1 MKHWLFILAYL
12 CCSNLIAQ
20 SDWLV
25 LKKKDR
31 TIQSWSAGS
40 YIIFR
45 FSNQQWI
52 EGFVRKVQQ
61 DSVWINQVHINRV
74 FNYMG
79 FFSFDTSNMG
89 IMRIHVNEIT
99 AVPKKN
105 FSYNVFSN
113 GKIFQLGS
121 AAFIFL
127 NVFNSAIHS
136 EPVFSPDN
144 VPRLT
149 IAGGVF
155 LLGSLLASSSRTY
168 WQAGKQYRFAILQLG
183 TNSKVQ
189 TNTPAN

>member
-1 MKHWLFILAYL
+1 MKYWLLILTCVSFSKL
-12 CCSNLIAQ
+12 NAQ

-31 TIQSWSAGS
+31 TLQSWSAGS

-52 EGFVRKVQQ
+52 EGYVRKVQQ
-61 DSVWINQVHINRV
+61 DSVWINQVHINRM
-74 FNYMG
+74 FNNMG
-79 FFSFDTSNMG
+79 FYSFDTSNMG

-136 EPVFSPDN
+136 EPVFASDN
-144 VPRLT
+144 VPRLG

-155 LLGSLLASSSRTY
+155 LLGTLLASSSRTY
-168 WQAGKQYRFAILQLG
+168 WEAGRKYHFAILQLG
-183 TNSKVQ
+183 TNSKAQ
-189 TNTPAN
+189 PNTSAN

>member
-1 MKHWLFILAYL
+1 MKYWLVILACVYCGKL
-12 CCSNLIAQ
+12 NAQ

-25 LKKKDR
+25 LTHKNR
-31 TIQSWSAGS
+31 TLQSWTAGS

-52 EGFVRKVQQ
+52 EGYVRKVQQ

-74 FNYMG
+74 FNNMG

-136 EPVFSPDN
+136 EPVFSSDN
-144 VPRLT
+144 VPRLG

-155 LLGSLLASSSRTY
+155 LLGTLLASSSRTY
-168 WQAGKQYRFAILQLG
+168 WEAGKKYRFAIVQLG
-183 TNSKVQ
+183 TNSKAQ
-189 TNTPAN
+189 PNTPAN